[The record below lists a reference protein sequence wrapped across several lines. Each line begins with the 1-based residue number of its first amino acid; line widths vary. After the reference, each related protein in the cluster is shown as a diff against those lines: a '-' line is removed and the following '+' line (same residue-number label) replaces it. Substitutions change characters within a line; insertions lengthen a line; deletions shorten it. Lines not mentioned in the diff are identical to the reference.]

1 MQQLYT
7 LLRSQGQGDS
17 LKNYDIYKATDVISG
32 YKCRPGVY
40 SMNGA
45 SAGTHGVNFTVH
57 SSSATACSV
66 VLFKRGETEPFVE
79 IPIPDSYRI
88 GDTWS
93 IIVFDIDIYE
103 VEYCYRLSG
112 EYAPEKGLLFNSE
125 TNILDP
131 YARAVTGQSVWG
143 KRSGAQDCYHGR
155 ICTNLF
161 DWGNFKKINI
171 DFSDLVIYELHVRG
185 FTNSA
190 SSGVNN
196 PGTFN
201 GLVEKI
207 PYLKKLGVNAIEL
220 MPIFEFD
227 ELYEEREYN
236 GKKLLNYWGYNTTC
250 FFAPNTSYTSG
261 IEYNHEGDELKN
273 LIMTCNENGIL
284 VFLDVVFNHT
294 SEGNE
299 DGSIFS
305 FKGLDNNV
313 YYMLTPEGKYINF
326 SGCGNTM
333 NCNHPIVQQ
342 FIIDCLRYW
351 VIEYRVDGFRFDLA
365 SILGRSE
372 DGTPLENPP
381 LLKMIAYDPILSG
394 VKLIAEAW
402 DAGGLYQV
410 GSFPSWNRWAEWNG
424 RYRDDLRCFLKGDN
438 AKAWAAVQRIT
449 GSSDLYPYERW
460 HNASVNF
467 LTCHDGFTMY
477 DLYSYNVKHNLE
489 NGWNNTDGDNSS
501 TSWNCGVEGE
511 TDDKSVNDLRMRM
524 VKNAF
529 ATLLC
534 SRGAAM
540 FYAGD
545 EFCNTQFGN
554 NNAYCQDNE
563 ISWLDWTRLKKYK
576 EIHDFVSD
584 MIAFRKK
591 HSCVRH
597 SIDPSSIGFPDIS
610 VHNTWAWNGNF
621 NDHDH
626 VIGVMFAGTD
636 KKGEED
642 DVFIGINAYWETCSI
657 ELPKLPE
664 GYSWNVDFY
673 TAVEHKKKNDYNNLI
688 HREGNKL
695 SLEARSVVVAS
706 VCKNK

>member
-1 MQQLYT
+1 M
-7 LLRSQGQGDS
+7 
-17 LKNYDIYKATDVISG
+17 KNSATYKATDIIAG
-32 YKCRPGVY
+32 FECRPGIY
-40 SMNGA
+40 RLNGA
-45 SAGTHGVNFTVH
+45 SAMLHAVNFTVH
-57 SSSATACSV
+57 SSGATACSV
-66 VLFKRGETEPFVE
+66 VLFKRGETKPFVE

-93 IIVFDIDIYE
+93 IMIYGIDIYE
-103 VEYCYRLSG
+103 VEYCYRLTG
-112 EYAPEKGLLFNSE
+112 EYAPEKGLLFNNK

-131 YARAVTGQSVWG
+131 YAQAVTGQSVWG
-143 KRSGAQDCYHGR
+143 KRSGATDCYHAR
-155 ICTNLF
+155 ICNDTF
-161 DWGNFKKINI
+161 DWGNFAKIDIN
-171 DFSDLVIYELHVRG
+171 FSDLVIYELHVRG
-185 FTNSA
+185 FTKSLT
-190 SSGVNN
+190 SGVKNN
-196 PGTFN
+196 GTFN
-201 GLVEKI
+201 GVIEKI
-207 PYLKKLGVNAIEL
+207 PYLKKLGINAIEL

-236 GKKLLNYWGYNTTC
+236 GKQLLNYWGYNTTC
-250 FFAPNTSYTSG
+250 FFAPNTSYASS
-261 IEYNHEGDELKN
+261 IEYNHEGDELKT
-273 LIMTCNENGIL
+273 LIKTCNENGIL

-299 DGSIFS
+299 DGSVFS

-313 YYMLTPEGKYINF
+313 YYMLKPDGTYFNY

-424 RYRDDLRCFLKGDN
+424 RFRDDLRCFLKGDN
-438 AKAWAAVQRIT
+438 GMAWAAVQRIT
-449 GSSDLYPYERW
+449 GSADLYPPERW

-477 DLYSYNVKHNLE
+477 DLYSYNTKHNLE
-489 NGWNNTDGDNSS
+489 NGWNNTDGDNSV
-501 TSWNCGVEGE
+501 TSWNCGAEGE
-511 TDDKSVNDLRMRM
+511 TDDEYINGLRNRM

-534 SRGAAM
+534 SRGAVM
-540 FYAGD
+540 FFAGD

-563 ISWLDWTRLKKYK
+563 ISWLDWDRLKKYK

-584 MIAFRKK
+584 MIAFRRK
-591 HSCVRH
+591 HTVIRH
-597 SIDPSSIGFPDIS
+597 STNPSSFGFPDIS
-610 VHNTWAWNGNF
+610 VHNTWAWNDKF

-626 VIGVMFAGTD
+626 VIGVMFAGCD
-636 KKGEED
+636 SKGKD
-642 DVFIGINAYWETCSI
+642 DAVFIGINAYWEKCPVQMPD
-657 ELPKLPE
+657 LPS
-664 GYSWNVDFY
+664 GYSWNIDFY
-673 TAVEHKKKNDYNNLI
+673 TDVPHKKATDYNKMVDRQL
-688 HREGNKL
+688 NKITL
-695 SLEARSVVVAS
+695 APRSVVVAS
-706 VCKNK
+706 LKYNK